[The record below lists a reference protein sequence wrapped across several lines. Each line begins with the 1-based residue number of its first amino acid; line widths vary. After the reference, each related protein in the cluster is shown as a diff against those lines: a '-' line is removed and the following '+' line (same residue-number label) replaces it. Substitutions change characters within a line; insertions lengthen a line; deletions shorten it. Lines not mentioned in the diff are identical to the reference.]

1 MLHQT
6 LTTNPRLRAWL
17 RRQLPFLATIVLV
30 LALDQISKAL
40 VRFYLLPGE
49 SFPDTGW
56 FRLTHVLNS
65 GASFGLFQ
73 GKNVALAIT
82 GLIGVLAIILY
93 YRYMSV
99 QSIWLRI
106 ALGLQLG
113 GAIGNLTDRARL
125 GYVTDFFDVGAW
137 PVFNVADSSL
147 VTGILLAIAF
157 TFWGEWKRP
166 NTGASQPPDAS
177 SP

>member
-1 MLHQT
+1 MMT
-6 LTTNPRLRAWL
+6 RSPRPPGWL
-17 RRQLPFLATIVLV
+17 RRQLPFLGTVVLV
-30 LALDQISKAL
+30 LALDQVSKAL
-40 VRFYLLPGE
+40 VRSYLLPGE

-56 FRLTHVLNS
+56 FRLTHILNS

-73 GKNVALAIT
+73 GKNAALAIT

-93 YRYMSV
+93 YRYMSA

-113 GAIGNLTDRARL
+113 GAVGNLTDRARQ

-137 PVFNVADSSL
+137 PIFNVADSSL
-147 VTGILLAIAF
+147 VVGIFLAVGL
-157 TFWGEWKRP
+157 TFWGERQRAK
-166 NTGASQPPDAS
+166 TEETKPPEDFQ
-177 SP
+177 